1 MIVNMNKS
9 KHSNLAELPNNF
21 LAEQG
26 ILNILLTNPP
36 FIKTAISL
44 LKSSSFYF
52 ENHKIIYDTIIELNH
67 ENSSINLT
75 TIITKLENKGSLK
88 EIGGI
93 EKIINI
99 INRFENFS
107 DLEDYIKLVNEKYLR
122 RLLIEL
128 GKQIII
134 WGYTTSTDI
143 NDILDKTEQSIYNLT
158 QQKFLQQMYTSA
170 EIVDDVFNELKSK
183 IKKDK
188 PSSLLTQFKDLDSII
203 QGFEKSDLIII
214 AGRPSMGKTAFS
226 LCLGKNI
233 VTNYNIPLII
243 FSLEMSRQQIIYRFL
258 STYSKINTNRLKS
271 GKMSF
276 KEWQLL
282 SNSMK
287 SISILPIFIDDNPN
301 LNLVEMKSKIRKTFI
316 DKTKRGF
323 IIIDYLQ
330 LIKLSIKIENR
341 SQEISYIT
349 RSLKVLAKELEIPVI
364 VLSQLSRSVETRIN
378 KRPMLSDLRE
388 SGSIEQDADIVIML
402 YREDYYKDNKND
414 EQITEFIVA
423 KHRNGPIG
431 TARLMFNPITTTFH
445 NL

>member
-1 MIVNMNKS
+1 MNKTTY
-9 KHSNLAELPNNF
+9 SNLTELPNNF

-26 ILNILLTNPP
+26 ILNILLTNP
-36 FIKTAISL
+36 ILVKTAISL
-44 LKSSSFYF
+44 LKLNSFYF
-52 ENHKIIYDTIIELNH
+52 ENHRLIYEIIVDLNK

-75 TIITKLENKGSLK
+75 TIITKLENQGNLK
-88 EIGGI
+88 KIGGI

-128 GKQIII
+128 GSQIIVG
-134 WGYTTSTDI
+134 GYTTSTNI

-158 QQKFLQQMYTSA
+158 QQKFLEQVYTSA
-170 EIVDDVFNELKSK
+170 EIIDDVFNELKSK

-188 PSSLLTQFKDLDSII
+188 PSSLLSQFKDLDSII

-226 LCLGKNI
+226 LCLGTNI
-233 VTNYNIPLII
+233 VTNYHIPLII

-271 GKMSF
+271 GKMSS
-276 KEWQLL
+276 KEWQVL

-301 LNLVEMKSKIRKTFI
+301 LNLVDMKSKIRKIFI

-330 LIKLSIKIENR
+330 LIKLNIKFENR

-349 RSLKVLAKELEIPVI
+349 RNLKILAKELEIPVI
-364 VLSQLSRSVETRIN
+364 VLSQLSRTVETRVN

-402 YREDYYKDNKND
+402 YREDYYTDNKSD

-431 TARLMFNPITTTFH
+431 TARLMFNPITTSFH

>member
-1 MIVNMNKS
+1 MNKS
-9 KHSNLAELPNNF
+9 KYSNLTSLPNNF

-26 ILNILLTNPP
+26 ILNILLTNS
-36 FIKTAISL
+36 ILVKTAISL
-44 LKSSSFYF
+44 LKYNSFYF
-52 ENHKIIYDTIIELNH
+52 ENHKMIFNVIVELDQ
-67 ENSSINLT
+67 ENVSINLT
-75 TIITKLENKGSLK
+75 TIITKLENKGILK

-134 WGYTTSTDI
+134 WGYTTSLDI
-143 NDILDKTEQSIYNLT
+143 NDILDKTEQAIYNLT
-158 QQKFLQQMYTSA
+158 QQKFLQQIYTSA

-226 LCLGKNI
+226 LSLGKNI

-271 GKMSF
+271 GKMSS
-276 KEWQLL
+276 KEWQIL

-287 SISILPIFIDDNPN
+287 SISLLPIYIDDNPN
-301 LNLVEMKSKIRKTFI
+301 LNLVDLKSKIRKIFI

-330 LIKLSIKIENR
+330 LIKLNIKFENR

-349 RSLKVLAKELEIPVI
+349 RNLKILAKELEIPVI
-364 VLSQLSRSVETRIN
+364 VLSQLSRTVETRIN

-402 YREDYYKDNKND
+402 YREDYYNDNKND